1 MNVVFILFLL
11 CSFLSVS
18 FLYVGFYDAYVT
30 SVQDNECHSIHEVE
44 SYVEVKLDF
53 QRRHQ
58 TYKLYYSQTQTKP
71 NPIKLKYRCNFVS
84 KSRKIDFDFFLF
96 IVVVD
101 VLRRIPRIDIKS
113 EETVYSKHPNTYV
126 VRTRH
131 GIMLVR
137 KKKLKNFVF

>member
-71 NPIKLKYRCNFVS
+71 NPIKLKSTDEIQLIGIPILFLPGLNMNFFNS
-84 KSRKIDFDFFLF
+84 NRKILLFF
-96 IVVVD
+96 
-101 VLRRIPRIDIKS
+101 
-113 EETVYSKHPNTYV
+113 
-126 VRTRH
+126 
-131 GIMLVR
+131 
-137 KKKLKNFVF
+137 FV